1 MTLRPPCQGRPLG
14 WGARP
19 SRVAWPVRGCL
30 ASWPCSHIR
39 RGTHHGSADMLRAA
53 EPTGAAAAMTA
64 VYSFR
69 GPASAR
75 AATVTWSRDPGFL
88 HPRGVS
94 ATCAGHVQVNSLY
107 AYGGSL
113 TTPGC
118 TEDVRW
124 PVPAD
129 GAGVSNASLTRC
141 HKVIAR
147 SPTTNGHRDNNRPL
161 QHLNGRVM
169 KLHRSSRRQ
178 RQQGL
183 PGGAGVR

>member
-1 MTLRPPCQGRPLG
+1 M
-14 WGARP
+14 
-19 SRVAWPVRGCL
+19 

-39 RGTHHGSADMLRAA
+39 RGKHHGSADMLRAA
-53 EPTGAAAAMTA
+53 EPTGPVAAVTA

-75 AATVTWSRDPGFL
+75 AATVAWNRDPAFL
-88 HPRGVS
+88 HIRGVI
-94 ATCAGHVQVNSLY
+94 AARAGHVQVNSLY

-118 TEDVRW
+118 TEDMRW

-129 GAGVSNASLTRC
+129 GTGVSNAALTRC

-147 SPTTNGHRDNNRPL
+147 FPCYSGYRDNNRPL
-161 QHLNGRVM
+161 QPLNGRVM
-169 KLHRSSRRQ
+169 KLRRSSRRQ
-178 RQQGL
+178 
-183 PGGAGVR
+183 